1 MRPSAGLGTILK
13 STALAVAL
21 LCLISAA
28 PAQVPVSVL
37 LDNIKE
43 PANYVGHYLFREKP
57 AENQETGPEKMNAQE
72 AGAIY
77 ERATQCTAAVDKAL
91 AAGVPVTRTITVRV
105 VETTEGAM
113 EGEDRAMSLADVKDM
128 CQRMGALSGRAHFL
142 ADAAQMA
149 VNASGWPKMFANGE
163 VNGWQARG
171 ALMAGKDC
179 VVAIDK
185 AYANG
190 VPDSTVIEMLGS
202 DTKPL
207 NEAHEMCVY
216 VRDEAQKI
224 VDKET
229 AAQEAEYKPY
239 RDVLSGDKLALY
251 NSRMKMMKVYGHGGR
266 VLRTPA
272 DYKLSNVWCEAGVNR
287 EGAMPMWEL
296 ACWRFVGMKKVS
308 GPTTKQGVGDQPPSS
323 AFP

>member
-1 MRPSAGLGTILK
+1 M
-13 STALAVAL
+13 
-21 LCLISAA
+21 
-28 PAQVPVSVL
+28 
-37 LDNIKE
+37 
-43 PANYVGHYLFREKP
+43 
-57 AENQETGPEKMNAQE
+57 
-72 AGAIY
+72 
-77 ERATQCTAAVDKAL
+77 DKAL
-91 AAGVPVTRTITVRV
+91 AQGVPATRTLTVNV
-105 VETTEGAM
+105 VETKSWAM
-113 EGEDRAMSLADVKDM
+113 EGENKLMSLTDVRDM
-128 CQRMGALSGRAHFL
+128 CQRMAALSGRAHFT

-163 VNGWQARG
+163 VNGVQARG
-171 ALMAGKDC
+171 ALDAGKSC
-179 VVAIDK
+179 VEAIDK
-185 AYANG
+185 ALGAG
-190 VPDSTVIEMLGS
+190 VPDSTIIEMLGS

-207 NEAHEMCVY
+207 SEAKEMCVY

-251 NSRMKMMKVYGHGGR
+251 NRRMKMMKVYGHGGR

-296 ACWRFVGMKKVS
+296 ACWRFVGMKQVS
-308 GPTTKQGVGDQPPSS
+308 GPITKQGVGDEPPSS